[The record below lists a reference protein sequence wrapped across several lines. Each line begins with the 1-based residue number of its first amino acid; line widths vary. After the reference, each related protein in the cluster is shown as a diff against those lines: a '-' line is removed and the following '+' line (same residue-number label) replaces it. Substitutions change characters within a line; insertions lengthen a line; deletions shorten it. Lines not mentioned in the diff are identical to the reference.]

1 MSEKDSSAARL
12 STSNLIRWS
21 GLANVAGGVLLVVS
35 DFLELPLLGYGLGA
49 AAITDTYALVN
60 MMVLIG
66 TVLLLMGLVGLYV
79 GQSEA
84 AGLLGLVGFLV
95 SFMGNTLVAGAVGQ
109 ATFVVP
115 VLAQAIPEFL
125 SAEPA
130 GRLAVGYSL
139 SYALAGIG
147 VILFGMATFRAR
159 VYPRA
164 AAVLLMIGVVP
175 VAAWNFLPLPMP
187 DTILGAA
194 VAWLGLLHFWGRSE
208 RARQPTR
215 VS

>member
-1 MSEKDSSAARL
+1 VSKNDLSGATRI

-35 DFLELPLLGYGLGA
+35 DFLELPLLGYSLGEA
-49 AAITDTYALVN
+49 ATTDTYALVN

-79 GQSEA
+79 GQSQA
-84 AGLLGLVGFLV
+84 AGLLGLVGFLM
-95 SFMGNTLVAGAVGQ
+95 SFMGNALVAGAVWQ

-115 VLAQAIPEFL
+115 VLAQAVPEFL
-125 SAEPA
+125 SAEA
-130 GRLAVGYSL
+130 TGRLAIGYSL

-164 AAVLLMIGVVP
+164 AAVVLMIGVVP

-187 DTILGAA
+187 DTILGTV
-194 VAWLGLLHFWGRSE
+194 VAWLGLLLFWGRGE
-208 RARQPTR
+208 RARQPAR
-215 VS
+215 G